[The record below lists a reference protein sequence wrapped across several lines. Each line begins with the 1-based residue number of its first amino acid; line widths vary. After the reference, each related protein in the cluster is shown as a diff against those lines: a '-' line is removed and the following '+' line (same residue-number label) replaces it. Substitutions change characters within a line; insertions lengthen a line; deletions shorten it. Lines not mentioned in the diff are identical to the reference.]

1 MMHNN
6 NMPLWQKIL
15 DTKTGS
21 INICNGITV
30 DPETILGTFV
40 GLTRKIIKI
49 NVINIP
55 YRSYIISSKEFDFYS
70 QPSHRKRKS

>member
-40 GLTRKIIKI
+40 GLTSSLSDLKASSARKIIKA
-49 NVINIP
+49 
-55 YRSYIISSKEFDFYS
+55 
-70 QPSHRKRKS
+70 

>member
-40 GLTRKIIKI
+40 DLELI
-49 NVINIP
+49 N
-55 YRSYIISSKEFDFYS
+55 
-70 QPSHRKRKS
+70 